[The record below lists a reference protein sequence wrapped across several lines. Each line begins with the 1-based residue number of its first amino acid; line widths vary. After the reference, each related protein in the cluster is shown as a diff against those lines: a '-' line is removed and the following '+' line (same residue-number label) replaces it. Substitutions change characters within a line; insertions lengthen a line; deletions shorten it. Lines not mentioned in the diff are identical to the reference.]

1 MAKGPTWSR
10 LEANATRP
18 YRETLPY
25 VGFTP
30 TTPQRAAGCLI
41 DPPVSLPRARGENP
55 AATAAAE
62 PPDEPP
68 ALNLRFQGFRVM
80 PNNGLKVCPPAH
92 SGTFDLAMGIP
103 PRHSSIWIVASE
115 VSGILFA

>member
-68 ALNLRFQGFRVM
+68 GTHSKLCGFLVGPKAEFSVEEPIANSSKLVLPM
-80 PNNGLKVCPPAH
+80 MTAPA
-92 SGTFDLAMGIP
+92 SLSF
-103 PRHSSIWIVASE
+103 SITVAS
-115 VSGILFA
+115 